1 MSTRKKKVI
10 ATAGDSPSGKTAAAR
25 SKRKARRTEAGEP
38 AEFPFGKINFRFMLI
53 GLGIIALG
61 MILMLGGRQSDPNV
75 WAPEV
80 IYSWRRVV
88 LAPVVILAG
97 LLVEVY
103 AIFAKETE
111 RSEG

>member
-1 MSTRKKKVI
+1 MAQRKKKVI
-10 ATAGDSPSGKTAAAR
+10 ATGGHAPSGKKGPAR
-25 SKRKARRTEAGEP
+25 SSGTRRREAREP
-38 AEFPFGKINFRFMLI
+38 VVFPFGKVNFRFMLI

-75 WAPEV
+75 WEPEV
-80 IYSWRRVV
+80 IYSWRRIV

-103 AIFAKETE
+103 AIFAQGQEEEKA
-111 RSEG
+111 